1 MWCPMEQLRFGADNP
16 LPLAPA
22 SEHFKS
28 DVALPQMDDLPARGS
43 ISRRRSLRPRRSRR
57 LRSSCTDER
66 RSSRARACEDP
77 LETPPIR
84 VSAGAVSRWE
94 GLAKRLAKRSR
105 GRAMDTRTIA
115 SVALVI
121 AVVIVVI
128 LFVL

>member
-1 MWCPMEQLRFGADNP
+1 MQ
-16 LPLAPA
+16 
-22 SEHFKS
+22 
-28 DVALPQMDDLPARGS
+28 QRGG
-43 ISRRRSLRPRRSRR
+43 SRWRAGGR
-57 LRSSCTDER
+57 LVLV
-66 RSSRARACEDP
+66 RARACEDP

-128 LFVL
+128 LRSQR